1 MPTRR
6 PHRRRSQWL
15 SLRPWLLLLGG
26 VVLLSL
32 LWGLGPA
39 EAFAWVGRVGWSFGL
54 MVLLYTAHH
63 ATRALAMH
71 VCVLEPRGLRYRD
84 ALAIRLA
91 GEAIQSLSF
100 TGPLLAEPTRAWLL
114 KRRGLTLTEGFAATI
129 AEYLMSALAGAAMS
143 IVALGCLLWRYEP
156 STIVVMMATAI
167 ILVFGTF
174 VVAAAL
180 AIAGHLPPL
189 SAMAAGLGRIG
200 ALRGP
205 LRREKGRIARLEE
218 VLRALFRDRPSRVTA
233 IALTE
238 VLAQI
243 PLVLELYWLL
253 RLFEVAG
260 PAWTSF
266 VVEGSTKVIIIAF
279 PFIPLQVGVGE
290 GAYALTFSAMGLPP
304 VIGFSIAFLRRLRSL
319 VIAGVG
325 LAILAVLT
333 RRHRGR

>member
-1 MPTRR
+1 
-6 PHRRRSQWL
+6 
-15 SLRPWLLLLGG
+15 
-26 VVLLSL
+26 VLLSL
-32 LWGLGPA
+32 LWRLGPA
-39 EAFAWVGRVGWSFGL
+39 EAFARVSRVGWSFGV

-63 ATRALAMH
+63 ALRALAMH
-71 VCVLEPRGLRYRD
+71 VCVLEPRALRYHD

-114 KRRGLTLTEGFAATI
+114 KRRGLTLMEGFAATI
-129 AEYLMSALAGAAMS
+129 AEYLMSALVGAVMS

-174 VVAAAL
+174 ILSAAL
-180 AIAGHLPPL
+180 AMAGHVPPL

-200 ALRGP
+200 VLRAR

-218 VLRALFRDRPSRVTA
+218 VLRRLFRDRPGRVTA
-233 IALTE
+233 IALIE

-253 RLFEVAG
+253 RLFEVAA

-266 VVEGSTKVIIIAF
+266 LAEGSTKVIIIAF

-304 VIGFSIAFLRRLRSL
+304 VVGFSLAFLRRLRSL

-333 RRHRGR
+333 RRRQGR